1 MDISMRVPKYFKKIK
16 FEHSLIAIPI
26 SSEADFKGVKIFRKF
41 EKNIEKNIE
50 DLIFL
55 DLKNSKI
62 CLK

>member
-41 EKNIEKNIE
+41 EKK
-50 DLIFL
+50 
-55 DLKNSKI
+55 LKKI
-62 CLK
+62 LKI